1 MVGLIFFLII
11 LVLLLVFFIGTWF
24 SDIQIELLFK
34 REAQNDFGKIKVKM
48 FGGLLRF
55 QYNLPQILWGGLD
68 EGVALKQNVTGKIGK
83 KETKTKKKSIHID
96 KRKVKKFHFEYRQIL
111 YRYHDFQRIMRWFFG
126 KITCEKFVWN
136 TKIGTGDA
144 AEAGFLT
151 GLAWSFKW
159 MLLSW
164 LGNQIR
170 WNAKPELKVD
180 PRFNEAILET
190 YFHSI
195 IRFRIGHAIL
205 AVKRLSDHMRKGRIQ

>member
-1 MVGLIFFLII
+1 VVGLIFFLII
-11 LVLLLVFFIGTWF
+11 LVMLLVFFIVTWF
-24 SDIQIELLFK
+24 SNIQIELLFK
-34 REAQNDFGKIKVKM
+34 REAQNDFGKIKVNM

-55 QYNLPQILWGGLD
+55 QYYLPRIQWSGLD
-68 EGVALKQNVTGKIGK
+68 EGVVARKNVTGKIGK
-83 KETKTKKKSIHID
+83 AKTKPKKESVQID
-96 KRKVKKFHFEYRQIL
+96 KRKIKKLHFAYRQIL
-111 YRYHDFQRIMRWFFG
+111 YRFHDFQRIMRWFFG

-144 AEAGFLT
+144 AEAGILT
-151 GLAWSFKW
+151 GLAWSIKW